1 MTSSKWRWVGALL
14 ALIGGF
20 GISGLAAAHPGHGV
34 INAGHPLHHA
44 LEPLHLT
51 LWFVVAVGAVW
62 GFYLFRRYLTVVRTT
77 RRVVK

>member
-20 GISGLAAAHPGHGV
+20 GVPGLAAAHPGHGV